1 MISRIL
7 TLVLL
12 VGTLAGLAG
21 CAQRGPA
28 DTPFIKANYQAG
40 DALLR
45 QLQLRLPEGG
55 TLLMATLVNIDALD
69 RSSTFGRLASEQ
81 VSARFT
87 QNGYQMIE
95 MKFRNSVYIL
105 QNQGELMLTRELHDL
120 AREHAADAVIVGSYG
135 EAKDRIYVNLKV
147 IQPETNIVQA
157 VYDYAL
163 PIDEDMRILMRTKR

>member
-7 TLVLL
+7 TLALL
-12 VGTLAGLAG
+12 IATLAGLTG
-21 CAQRGPA
+21 CAQRSPA
-28 DTPFIKANYQAG
+28 DTPFINANYQAG
-40 DALLR
+40 DALLD
-45 QLQLRLPEGG
+45 QLHHRLPPGS
-55 TLLMATLVNIDALD
+55 TLLVATLANIDALE

-81 VSARFT
+81 ISARFT
-87 QNGYQMIE
+87 QSGYQMIE

-120 AREHAADAVIVGSYG
+120 AREHAAAAVIVGTYG

-163 PIDEDMRILMRTKR
+163 PIDDDMRMLMRSKR

>member
-1 MISRIL
+1 MISRLL
-7 TLVLL
+7 TLMVL
-12 VGTLAGLAG
+12 VATLAG

-28 DTPFIKANYQAG
+28 DTPFISANYRAG
-40 DALLR
+40 DALLV
-45 QLQLRLPEGG
+45 QLQQSLPPGS
-55 TLLMATLVNIDALD
+55 TLLVATLANIDALE

-87 QNGYQMIE
+87 QNGYQMVE

-120 AREHAADAVIVGSYG
+120 ARAHAAEAVIVGTYG
-135 EAKDRIYVNLKV
+135 EAKDHIYVNLKV

-163 PIDEDMRILMRTKR
+163 PIDQDMRVLMRSKR